1 MVARPPHFF
10 PLALHAAVVGDLTS
24 GTVTS
29 VEALPDTRWMSLSTS
44 GAAAILGSASSV
56 LRRVIGTGAATPAI
70 ALPQG
75 GFAHTTSSPSARY
88 VLTANAR
95 LSDFDFGTSTSL
107 GFVSNTADFSANDR
121 WLAVESGTSTLVAG
135 DTNGVD
141 DVFVIDLPDILDAD
155 DDTMDDRW
163 ETLYGVT
170 DPTGDPDADGQTN
183 AQEENAGTHPNGQ
196 VRRFL
201 AEGATGTFFQTT
213 IALANPNPT
222 LSATALVT
230 FDRGDG
236 TRVRQTVGVPA
247 GRSAVIEAG
256 AVAGLEFTDVST
268 TVESDRFLAVERSM
282 TWGGADGA
290 IDGSHAET
298 STAAPSPTWFLAEGS
313 TVLGFDLF
321 YLLQN
326 PQATTTH
333 ATVRYLLP
341 SGTVITRTYDLAPAS
356 RTTIAVN
363 QIAGLGETDV
373 SGDITA
379 DAPIVVERAMYR
391 SAPGQPFALGTD
403 SMGVT
408 SAATSWFLA
417 EGATGSFFD
426 LFVLIANP
434 GATDATVQAL
444 YARPDGTTVTQVYTV
459 RAHSRFSVYVDA
471 IPGLEN
477 TSVATTL
484 TSTNAVPIV
493 AERAMY
499 WPGGFFDYYE
509 GHSSAGSTATALEWV
524 VAGGEAGGRHQTQTF
539 VLIANT
545 ENRAGE
551 ATLSILPAG
560 NSAAVAPIVVALPAN
575 SRTTVP
581 LSLSIPNFGVRVLS
595 TGASPVQLVVE
606 SAAYQ
611 SPLGLEAGSIW
622 SAGSNAL
629 ATPVP

>member
-1 MVARPPHFF
+1 MG
-10 PLALHAAVVGDLTS
+10 L
-24 GTVTS
+24 
-29 VEALPDTRWMSLSTS
+29 
-44 GAAAILGSASSV
+44 
-56 LRRVIGTGAATPAI
+56 
-70 ALPQG
+70 
-75 GFAHTTSSPSARY
+75 
-88 VLTANAR
+88 
-95 LSDFDFGTSTSL
+95 
-107 GFVSNTADFSANDR
+107 
-121 WLAVESGTSTLVAG
+121 
-135 DTNGVD
+135 DTNNNP
-141 DVFVIDLPDILDAD
+141 DVFVIDLPDYLDAD
-155 DDTMDDRW
+155 NDTMDDRW

-183 AQEENAGTHPNGQ
+183 SQEENAGTHPNGQ

-222 LSATALVT
+222 LPATALVT

-247 GRSAVIEAG
+247 GRSAVIDAG

-282 TWGGADGA
+282 VWGGADGA

-298 STAAPSPTWFLAEGS
+298 STAAPSLTWFLAEGS

-341 SGTVITRTYDLAPAS
+341 SGTVVTRTYDLAPGS

-391 SAPGQPFALGTD
+391 SAPGQPFVLGTD

-509 GHSSAGSTATALEWV
+509 GHSSAGSTAPALEWV
-524 VAGGEAGGRHQTQTF
+524 VAGGESGGRHQTQTF

-545 ENRAGE
+545 DNRAGQ

-560 NSAAVAPIVVALPAN
+560 SAPAVAPIVVALPAN

-581 LSLSIPNFGVRVLS
+581 LLLSIPNFGVRVQS

-611 SPLGLEAGSIW
+611 SPLGFAAGSIW